1 MEKIIYNVKKFL
13 SNKNTVTIIGTIL
26 VIMIAYL
33 FYNYRINVATSPIS
47 IPVAKV
53 TIDQRTKITSDMI
66 TFVDV
71 PNTMVG
77 KNVIKNR
84 MFIVGKYANY
94 NVVIPKGSPF
104 YNDKDILVTEIPDNV
119 FSSLKTGQ
127 IPYNFRVNLKNTYGN
142 SIFPDSIVD
151 IYMKATDSESR
162 VMIGKFIADVR
173 VLGVKDEYGNDVF
186 ESTFEVKVPSTI
198 LFGLDK
204 ELHLLMRKASYLSRN
219 GVELFAVP
227 RTGTFTTEQKEALV
241 PKIATSY
248 LRDFVIA
255 NTVNIEEEF
264 LDEVEQEQPI
274 IEDETPIT
282 EETVE

>member
-1 MEKIIYNVKKFL
+1 MQKIIYNIKKFL
-13 SNKNTVTIIGTIL
+13 SNKNTVTIISTLLGIL
-26 VIMIAYL
+26 ILY
-33 FYNYRINVATSPIS
+33 FGYTWRINVATSPIS

-66 TFVDV
+66 TYVDV

-77 KNVIKNR
+77 KNVLKNR
-84 MFIVGKYANY
+84 MLIVGKYTNY

-104 YNDKDILVTEIPDNV
+104 YNDNGVLVKEIPDNV
-119 FSSLKTGQ
+119 FSALKKGQ
-127 IPYNFRVNLKNTYGN
+127 IPFNFRVNLDNTYGN

-151 IYMKATDSESR
+151 IYMKAVDSESR
-162 VMIGKFIADVR
+162 VMVGKFISDVR

-186 ESTFEVKVPSTI
+186 ESTFEVKIPNTI

-204 ELHLLMRKASYLSRN
+204 DLHLLMRKASYLSKN
-219 GVELFAVP
+219 GVELYAVP
-227 RTGTFTTEQKEALV
+227 RTGTFTQAQKDALV
-241 PKIATSY
+241 PKVATSF

-255 NTVNIEEEF
+255 NTVNIEEEQ
-264 LDEVEQEQPI
+264 LEEVEQEQTVV
-274 IEDETPIT
+274 ENETPVV